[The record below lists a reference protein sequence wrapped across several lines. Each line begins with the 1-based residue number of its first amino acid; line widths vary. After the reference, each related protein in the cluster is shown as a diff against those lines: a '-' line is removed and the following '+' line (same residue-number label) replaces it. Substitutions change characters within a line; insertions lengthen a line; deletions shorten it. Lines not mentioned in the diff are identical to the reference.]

1 MNYGFNRTFDTTTNN
16 GMNTGGDYVRSHY
29 HHHHHSKS
37 HSNGFNNSSKN
48 HGHNRID
55 EIEESQQRIDD
66 DYEIND
72 DDRPK
77 LLMWG
82 FTKYK
87 KIYFDSFPFFL
98 Y

>member
-1 MNYGFNRTFDTTTNN
+1 MNYGFNRTFDTTNSN

-29 HHHHHSKS
+29 HHHPKS

-55 EIEESQQRIDD
+55 EIEEESQQRIDD